1 MNALFG
7 ALEESGEG
15 DLRSTMSF
23 ELGLK
28 SSWSSLDGRVSGVNA
43 LPPAP
48 LSKNSTRHSAQSG
61 VFLSK
66 DPLRSKIKGVELLCC
81 TSSSAFRVVVLVL
94 ETAYQVLPF
103 LLSFPVGMGAGP
115 SRKSRFFSRSISQK

>member
-7 ALEESGEG
+7 VLEESGEG
-15 DLRSTMSF
+15 DLRSTMSSG
-23 ELGLK
+23 LGLK
-28 SSWSSLDGRVSGVNA
+28 SFWSSLDGRVSGVKA
-43 LPPAP
+43 LLIAT

-66 DPLRSKIKGVELLCC
+66 DPLHSKIKGVELLCC

-103 LLSFPVGMGAGP
+103 RLELSSGDVVF
-115 SRKSRFFSRSISQK
+115 

>member
-7 ALEESGEG
+7 VLEESGEG
-15 DLRSTMSF
+15 DLRSTMSSG
-23 ELGLK
+23 LGLK
-28 SSWSSLDGRVSGVNA
+28 SSWSSLDGRVSGVKA
-43 LPPAP
+43 LLPLVKIAP
-48 LSKNSTRHSAQSG
+48 GILAAQSG

-66 DPLRSKIKGVELLCC
+66 DPLHSKIKGVELLCC

-103 LLSFPVGMGAGP
+103 RLELSSGDAKGRGF
-115 SRKSRFFSRSISQK
+115 

>member
-7 ALEESGEG
+7 VLEESGEG
-15 DLRSTMSF
+15 DLRSMMSSG
-23 ELGLK
+23 LGLK
-28 SSWSSLDGRVSGVNA
+28 SSWSSLDGRGRVKWCKGFVT
-43 LPPAP
+43 

-66 DPLRSKIKGVELLCC
+66 DPLHSKIKGVDLLCC

-94 ETAYQVLPF
+94 ETAYQI
-103 LLSFPVGMGAGP
+103 S
-115 SRKSRFFSRSISQK
+115 SSSISS